1 MTQHVRSA
9 FLETKT
15 LAEMSQSEW
24 ESLCDGCG
32 KCCLSKLEDEDT
44 GEIHWTSVACR
55 LFDSGACKCRDYPN
69 RTKKVHDCVQL
80 TPDNVGTIS
89 WLPSTCGY
97 RLVNE
102 GRDLY
107 DWHPLISGS
116 AKTVHEAG
124 VSVRGKVTAFEDDL
138 QARTIISCT
147 CCASRSER
155 EYDCNVNG
163 ALCLGSYSV
172 C

>member
-1 MTQHVRSA
+1 MPVA
-9 FLETKT
+9 PFWKTKT
-15 LAEMSQSEW
+15 LSEMSPSEW

-80 TPDNVGTIS
+80 TPDNVGTIA

-97 RLVNE
+97 RLVHE
-102 GRDLY
+102 GKELF
-107 DWHPLISGS
+107 DWHPLISGDP
-116 AKTVHEAG
+116 KTVHTAG

-138 QARTIISCT
+138 
-147 CCASRSER
+147 ASTEDYLLHMLRKP
-155 EYDCNVNG
+155 
-163 ALCLGSYSV
+163 L
-172 C
+172 

>member
-1 MTQHVRSA
+1 MREA
-9 FLETKT
+9 PFWKTKT
-15 LAEMSQSEW
+15 LSEMSPSEW

-80 TPDNVGTIS
+80 TPGNVGTIS

-97 RLVNE
+97 RLVHE
-102 GRDLY
+102 GKDLFG
-107 DWHPLISGS
+107 WHPLISGDP
-116 AKTVHEAG
+116 KTVHTAG

-138 QARTIISCT
+138 
-147 CCASRSER
+147 ASTEDYLLHMLRKP
-155 EYDCNVNG
+155 
-163 ALCLGSYSV
+163 L
-172 C
+172 

>member
-1 MTQHVRSA
+1 MTQA
-9 FLETKT
+9 PFWKTKT
-15 LAEMSQSEW
+15 LCEMSPAEW

-55 LFDSGACKCRDYPN
+55 LFDSGACNCRDYPN
-69 RTKKVHDCVQL
+69 RAAKVHDCVQL

-89 WLPSTCGY
+89 WLPRTCGY
-97 RLVNE
+97 RLVHE

-107 DWHPLISGS
+107 DWHPLVSGS
-116 AKTVHEAG
+116 PKTVHEAG

-138 QARTIISCT
+138 
-147 CCASRSER
+147 ASANDYLLHMLRKP
-155 EYDCNVNG
+155 
-163 ALCLGSYSV
+163 L
-172 C
+172 

>member
-1 MTQHVRSA
+1 MSDA
-9 FLETKT
+9 PFWKTKT
-15 LAEMSQSEW
+15 LAEMSPSEW

-55 LFDSGACKCRDYPN
+55 MFDSGACKCRDYPN

-80 TPDNVGTIS
+80 TPENVGTIS

-138 QARTIISCT
+138 
-147 CCASRSER
+147 ASTDDYLLHMLRKP
-155 EYDCNVNG
+155 
-163 ALCLGSYSV
+163 L
-172 C
+172 